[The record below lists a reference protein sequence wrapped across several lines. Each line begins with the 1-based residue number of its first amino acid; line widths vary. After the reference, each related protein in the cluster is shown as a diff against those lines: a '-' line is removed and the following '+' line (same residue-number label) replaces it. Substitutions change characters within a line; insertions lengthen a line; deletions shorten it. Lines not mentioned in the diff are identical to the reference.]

1 MIFYS
6 LMSFLH
12 FFELILKRDHIF
24 LQMLWKPYTD
34 LVEQLSFQVVI
45 VTVDLVYGLL
55 PVFLQHVWVVFE
67 NSIGIVIF
75 SLNYKGFTIA
85 LYSWFNSPKT
95 FWTWLE
101 NDSSAS
107 LIETI

>member
-1 MIFYS
+1 
-6 LMSFLH
+6 MSFLH

-24 LQMLWKPYTD
+24 LQMLWKPDTD
-34 LVEQLSFQVVI
+34 LVEYLSFQVVI
-45 VTVDLVYGLL
+45 VTVDLIYGLL

-67 NSIGIVIF
+67 NIIGIIIF
-75 SLNYKGFTIA
+75 TLYYERLTIA
-85 LYSWFNSPKT
+85 LYYWFSSPRT

-107 LIETI
+107 LMETI